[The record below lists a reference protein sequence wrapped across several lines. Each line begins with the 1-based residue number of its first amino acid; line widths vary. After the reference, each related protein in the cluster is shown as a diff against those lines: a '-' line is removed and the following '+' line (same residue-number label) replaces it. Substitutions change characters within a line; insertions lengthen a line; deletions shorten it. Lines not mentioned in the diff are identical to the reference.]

1 MNQIPSATP
10 IFNLNS
16 FCLNSVFQQIKI
28 NCDWS
33 ANNCNDSLV
42 KYLDLINF
50 ANCCQTFIKAFKEW
64 SPDLYV
70 ELKLQA
76 PLKEIDLSKV
86 YGHMKGMTT
95 NGRKAY
101 WADYLKTIKS
111 NDTVE
116 FLKIICD
123 HSRYNYPD
131 HRDMFDDVV
140 KALNDK
146 IILEK
151 LFISNQGEYQKD
163 LFPKKSA

>member
-1 MNQIPSATP
+1 
-10 IFNLNS
+10 
-16 FCLNSVFQQIKI
+16 
-28 NCDWS
+28 
-33 ANNCNDSLV
+33 
-42 KYLDLINF
+42 
-50 ANCCQTFIKAFKEW
+50 
-64 SPDLYV
+64 
-70 ELKLQA
+70 
-76 PLKEIDLSKV
+76 
-86 YGHMKGMTT
+86 MKGMTT

-163 LFPKKSA
+163 LFPKKALER